1 MRQNREIA
9 RVNSIQSLRIR
20 GLESEVSHL
29 LSENV
34 SLREQSISL
43 SQELERYEA
52 AKMLHDG
59 VYDVKAKIDG
69 KLAELNNLVADLGA
83 LPRKCGKLY
92 QEPTEPSESRH
103 SRLSSF
109 DLRRRAADTEYNAT
123 PEDGKLPIIL
133 EDKCYPRKTLEYVS
147 DYVYRD
153 RLRVVFA
160 ANDFTGCKN
169 WTSLCKMLRI
179 LQGHQ

>member
-20 GLESEVSHL
+20 SLESEVSHL

-34 SLREQSISL
+34 SLREQSIAL
-43 SQELERYEA
+43 KQELERYEA

-83 LPRKCGKLY
+83 LPRKCGKIH
-92 QEPTEPSESRH
+92 QEPAESSESRH
-103 SRLSSF
+103 SRPSIF
-109 DLRRRAADTEYNAT
+109 DLRRKADTEYNAI

-133 EDKCYPRKTLEYVS
+133 EDKCYPRKSLEYVPDNS
-147 DYVYRD
+147 
-153 RLRVVFA
+153 
-160 ANDFTGCKN
+160 
-169 WTSLCKMLRI
+169 
-179 LQGHQ
+179 